1 MNEVMLNITMLLVML
16 IGFLLG
22 LRCGYSWHRREIF
35 PKHEIEEPEFQVIYI
50 DPKIVRKMYGIPEP
64 KSRP

>member
-1 MNEVMLNITMLLVML
+1 MNDVMLNIAMLLVAL

-22 LRCGYSWHRREIF
+22 LRFGYSWHRSEII
-35 PKHEIEEPEFQVIYI
+35 PKKEIENPRFQVIYI

-64 KSRP
+64 KSGR